1 MFDLLQQ
8 ACELATLQGCQFADA
23 RYLDIQKQRV
33 MSRDQALSGC
43 NDSEDRGFGVR
54 VLYKGA
60 WGFACSPN
68 YCADEVSRVVTL
80 ALQIAR
86 ASARAPR
93 AGGVHWAPEAPIE
106 LSFRSHCVRDPFA
119 VSLEEKADL
128 LVSANEIMLQNG
140 SVKRAQGY
148 LLFKRV
154 QRWYVNSEGSQLH
167 SDVTSSESVIWAIAV
182 GNDDFQERNWKAPSS
197 NRGFEAYDKAEFER
211 EAERVAAEAE
221 EKLSARLAPEG
232 EFDIVTDS
240 ENLSLTIHESV
251 GHATE
256 LDRVMGYEVSM
267 AGASFVSRDKQ
278 GQFQYGSEQ
287 VTLMADNTLEH
298 GLATQGF
305 DDDGVPGQRWEIVSD
320 GIFQTYSTG
329 REFSHYIGEERSR
342 GCCRAD
348 HWSSIPIVRI
358 PNLFLMPGK
367 SQLGPDELIADIKH
381 GLYFEGM
388 DSFSIDQ
395 WRLNF
400 QFGGNAV
407 WEIKNGRKAGMLK
420 AALYQS
426 RTPTFWNAC
435 DATCDASHWQAHGVM
450 NCGKGD
456 PMQIAQMTHG
466 AAPTRFRNI
475 SICRG
480 RDS

>member
-1 MFDLLQQ
+1 MFDLLKLV
-8 ACELATLQGCQFADA
+8 CEIATREGCQFADA
-23 RYLDIQKQRV
+23 RYLDISKQRV
-33 MSRDQALSGC
+33 VSRDHALSGC
-43 NDSEDRGFGVR
+43 NDSKDCGFGVR
-54 VLYKGA
+54 VLYQGA
-60 WGFACSPN
+60 WGFASSPS
-68 YCADEVSRVVTL
+68 YHAAEIEQVVTL
-80 ALQIAR
+80 AMQIAR
-86 ASARAPR
+86 ASAKALRAE
-93 AGGVHWAPEAPIE
+93 GVNWAPEPALK
-106 LSFRSHCVRDPFA
+106 LSFTSNCERDPFT
-119 VSLEEKADL
+119 VPLEEKADL
-128 LVSANEIMLQNG
+128 LVSANETMLHNE
-140 SVKRAQGY
+140 SVMRAQGY
-148 LLFKRV
+148 LLFKRI
-154 QRWYVNSEGSQLH
+154 QRWYVNSEGSELH

-197 NRGFEAYDKAEFER
+197 NRGFDAYDKGEFLIQ
-211 EAERVAAEAE
+211 AERVAAQAE
-221 EKLSARLAPEG
+221 EKLSARISPEG
-232 EFDIVTDS
+232 EFDIITDS

-267 AGASFVSRDKQ
+267 AGSSFVTRDKR
-278 GQFQYGSEQ
+278 GEFQYGSEP

-305 DDDGVPGQRWEIVSD
+305 DDDGVPGQRWEIVKE
-320 GIFQTYSTG
+320 GVFQTYSTG
-329 REFSHYIGEERSR
+329 REFAHYIDEERSR

-367 SQLGPDELIADIKH
+367 QSLSPEELIADVKH

-407 WEIKNGRKAGMLK
+407 WEIRNGKKVGMLK

-435 DATCDASHWQAHGVM
+435 EATCDASHWQAHGVM

-466 AAPTRFRNI
+466 AAPTLFRNI

>member
-1 MFDLLQQ
+1 MFELLKQ
-8 ACELATLQGCQFADA
+8 ACESASREGCQFADA
-23 RYLDIQKQRV
+23 RYLDIRKQRV
-33 MSRDQALSGC
+33 ISRDHALAGC
-43 NDSEDRGFGVR
+43 NDSEDCGFGVR

-60 WGFACSPN
+60 WGFASSPDFN
-68 YCADEVSRVVTL
+68 AAEVAKVVAL
-80 ALQIAR
+80 AIRIAR
-86 ASARAPR
+86 ASANALRD
-93 AGGVHWAPEAPIE
+93 GGVQWAAEPPLKLDYQSDCA
-106 LSFRSHCVRDPFA
+106 RDPFS
-119 VSLEEKADL
+119 VSLEEKAEL
-128 LVSANEIMLQNG
+128 LVSANEIMLKNEAI
-140 SVKRAQGY
+140 KRAQGY
-148 LLFKRV
+148 LLFKRI
-154 QRWYVNSEGSQLH
+154 QRWYVNSEGSELH

-182 GNDDFQERNWKAPSS
+182 GNDDFQERNWQAPSS
-197 NRGFEAYDKAEFER
+197 SRGFDAYDKTEFMLQ
-211 EAERVAAEAE
+211 AERVASQAQ
-221 EKLSARLAPEG
+221 EKLSAKLAPEG

-267 AGASFVSRDKQ
+267 AGASFVDRDKK
-278 GQFQYGSEQ
+278 GKFQYGSDQ
-287 VTLMADNTLEH
+287 VTLMADNTLQH

-305 DDDGVPGQRWEIVSD
+305 DDDGVPGQRWEIVKG

-329 REFSHYIGEERSR
+329 REFAHYIDEERSR

-367 SQLGPDELIADIKH
+367 ESLSPDDLIADIKH

-407 WEIKNGRKAGMLK
+407 WEIKNGRKVGMLK

-435 DATCDASHWQAHGVM
+435 DATCDESHWQAHGVM